1 MDIILK
7 FEDDQ
12 YEFNKITHT
21 RKIARAVVINEL
33 NKVCLMHLNRNDDF
47 GSYDYYETPGGG
59 VDENETYE
67 EALVR
72 ELDEEVGVKSNI
84 IMFLGEVV
92 DYYNLINRK
101 NINRYYLCKIDSQTK
116 IHHESSGDDL
126 IQSINFYPLEAA
138 IKLYENMSDFG
149 VSFLVKQRELTILK
163 EYKRMFEEKL
173 IQI

>member
-1 MDIILK
+1 MINLKLNDNQYPNNGINHIRKVTRAILL
-7 FEDDQ
+7 
-12 YEFNKITHT
+12 
-21 RKIARAVVINEL
+21 NE
-33 NKVCLMHLNRNDDF
+33 NNEVCLLKIYGNDIF
-47 GSYDYYETPGGG
+47 GLRDYYETPGGG

-126 IQSINFYPLEAA
+126 IQSINFYPLEEA
-138 IKLYENMSDFG
+138 IKLYENMSNFG
-149 VSFLVKQRELTILK
+149 VSFLVKQRELPILK
-163 EYKRMFEEKL
+163 ELQRMINEKL
-173 IQI
+173 IQL